1 MPQSGQKNGSDLVKL
16 AELEYLF
23 GYRARPVIR
32 GFKNSNNSEKYHF
45 NENACGMPQSGQKKG
60 SDLVKLAEL

>member
-1 MPQSGQKNGSDLVKL
+1 MLLTKVVALDTFINRNFNINENACGMPQSGQKKGLDLVKP

-32 GFKNSNNSEKYHF
+32 GFKNSKF
-45 NENACGMPQSGQKKG
+45 
-60 SDLVKLAEL
+60 